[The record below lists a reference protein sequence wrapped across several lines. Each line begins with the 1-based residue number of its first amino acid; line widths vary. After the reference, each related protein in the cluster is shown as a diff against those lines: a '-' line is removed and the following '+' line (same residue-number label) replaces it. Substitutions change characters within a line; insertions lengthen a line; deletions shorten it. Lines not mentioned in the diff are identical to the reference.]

1 MGVGARIYKSISGHE
16 KVMGKWFIKGLKRCP
31 SCKYTNIYR
40 RVRVQIERRRKKN
53 KNFRVKRYRCQ
64 KCKHEFDVPIIE

>member
-1 MGVGARIYKSISGHE
+1 
-16 KVMGKWFIKGLKRCP
+16 MGKWFIKGLKRCP

-40 RVRVQIERRRKKN
+40 RVRAVQIERNKGRKKN
-53 KNFRVKRYRCQ
+53 KNIIEERVKRYRCQ